1 MKQIGLRILL
11 MAAIAQLAIAQ
22 SVSAQLIANLTVQID
37 GLQGQEGNVCLKLFD
52 AAQGFPN
59 DNESAVARTCV
70 PIATAAQPFT
80 YSFPNLPAG
89 TYALAIYHDR
99 NGNEVLDRGAFGM
112 PLEGYGFSNN
122 APAVTGP
129 ARFQDAMF
137 LLAGTQ
143 SIEVQMRY
151 SQ

>member
-1 MKQIGLRILL
+1 MEC
-11 MAAIAQLAIAQ
+11 AIALPANAQ
-22 SVSAQLIANLTVQID
+22 FTANLTVQIAEIE
-37 GLQGQEGNVCLKLFD
+37 GQEGNVCLKLFD

-59 DNESAVARTCV
+59 DNENAVARTCV
-70 PIATAAQPFT
+70 SIATTAQPFT

-89 TYALAIYHDR
+89 SYALAVYHDR
-99 NGNEVLDRGAFGM
+99 NGNEILDRGAFGM

-137 LLAGTQ
+137 LLAGMQ
-143 SIEVQMRY
+143 SIEIQMRY
-151 SQ
+151 P

>member
-1 MKQIGLRILL
+1 MKRLGFGILL
-11 MAAIAQLAIAQ
+11 LSAIALPAD
-22 SVSAQLIANLTVQID
+22 AQLTANLTVQID
-37 GLQGQEGNVCLKLFD
+37 GIQRQEGNVCLKLFN

-59 DNESAVARTCV
+59 DNESAVSRTCI
-70 PIATAAQPFT
+70 PLTNAAQPFT

-89 TYALAIYHDR
+89 SYAVAIYHDR
-99 NGNEVLDRGAFGM
+99 NGNEVLDRGTFGI

-129 ARFQDAMF
+129 ARFQDALL
-137 LLAGTQ
+137 LLAGSQT
-143 SIEVQMRY
+143 IEIQMRY